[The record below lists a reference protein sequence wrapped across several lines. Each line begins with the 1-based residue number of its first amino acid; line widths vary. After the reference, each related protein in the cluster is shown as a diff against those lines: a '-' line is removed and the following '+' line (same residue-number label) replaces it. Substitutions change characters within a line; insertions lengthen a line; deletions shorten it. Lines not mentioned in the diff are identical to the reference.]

1 VLARHSKKDTT
12 NNPLNNLRVTKNLQ
26 NHTGISQTSMPVHID
41 QFEAILSYM
50 PECGYI
56 PTASDRFEWFLP
68 SVTETIY
75 ASAKTHCLTEQISG
89 TLEWGNMVHLFNH
102 TCYQQYT
109 HFLTAELQDK
119 KKLTQNAVKMGQF
132 SGNNTCVL
140 HPESNHTTEQCKK
153 LRDLKATTKPTYPLS
168 GKRKG
173 NPKGKGKGR
182 EKGNRIP
189 YDKPHWKAGAS
200 AGSNPKGKGK
210 GRGRGN
216 GKDITCSHC
225 HKVGHEARDCFG
237 YPGRYYT
244 VLRNTP
250 VIPEFF
256 GVKIESVVVKNGS
269 PKQV

>member
-1 VLARHSKKDTT
+1 
-12 NNPLNNLRVTKNLQ
+12 
-26 NHTGISQTSMPVHID
+26 MPVHID